1 MEYLNGCS
9 HVVIP
14 MCKLY
19 TCCNRMFL
27 FSCRT
32 GIRILLCFHPVFEG
46 DFYMFEIWCF
56 TTVLF
61 WSISIFFLFVRKICF
76 LTHFT
81 PVLPLCRN
89 QPINLNCLLMAS
101 FLHNAKTGPKCVK
114 ENRTG
119 CLHVTTPALKP
130 YLVSGKS
137 FFSPGTQAWKFSSRF
152 HSTLMGRF
160 LSYISKV

>member
-1 MEYLNGCS
+1 MEYLSDCS

-19 TCCNRMFL
+19 TCCNRIFL

-32 GIRILLCFHPVFEG
+32 GIRIFLCFHPVFEG

-61 WSISIFFLFVRKICF
+61 WSISIIFLFVRKIYF

-89 QPINLNCLLMAS
+89 QPINLNCLLMAW
-101 FLHNAKTGPKCVK
+101 FLYNGNPGLRWVR
-114 ENRTG
+114 ENLTG
-119 CLHVTTPALKP
+119 CLHITNPTWKS
-130 YLVSGKS
+130 YLASETCFFPLQHRCENYPHIS
-137 FFSPGTQAWKFSSRF
+137 FCF
-152 HSTLMGRF
+152 
-160 LSYISKV
+160 